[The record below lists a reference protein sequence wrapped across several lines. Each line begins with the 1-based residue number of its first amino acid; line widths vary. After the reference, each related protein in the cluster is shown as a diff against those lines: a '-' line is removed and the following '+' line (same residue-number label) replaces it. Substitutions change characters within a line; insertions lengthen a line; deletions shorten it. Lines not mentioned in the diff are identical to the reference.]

1 MARKS
6 RQSFLKRQRERNRVE
21 KATLKRLK
29 RQQRRHGEDVG
40 GAEGVEG
47 GAGEPGDAGVDTD
60 RLPAD
65 GAPVAPPRAAV
76 SATDPD
82 GQD

>member
-29 RQQRRHGEDVG
+29 RQQRRQGEDVG
-40 GAEGVEG
+40 GAEGIEG
-47 GAGEPGDAGVDTD
+47 GVDEPGDAGLDADRVPTD
-60 RLPAD
+60 GTSD
-65 GAPVAPPRAAV
+65 APPRAAT
-76 SATDPD
+76 SGTDPD